1 MCSSCLLVQL
11 HWRLMVSIAL
21 SVSTA
26 WEALLPPWHS
36 FSPSHPSHCASI
48 CLLLLLSEA
57 RCFAATFFFPGK
69 KKQPPSNS
77 PCHESGFQF
86 AACAA
91 RWGWEQVTPG
101 RVAVCAGK
109 VRAGSVLSSFLVGDC
124 AFSAKLPPSTCSTH
138 AECFPHLLG
147 QTALPVKVD

>member
-1 MCSSCLLVQL
+1 MQQLPACSA
-11 HWRLMVSIAL
+11 AL
-21 SVSTA
+21 
-26 WEALLPPWHS
+26 EAHGFHSSLCVHSLGSPPS
-36 FSPSHPSHCASI
+36 SLAFLFPSHPSHCASV
-48 CLLLLLSEA
+48 CLLLLPSEA

-109 VRAGSVLSSFLVGDC
+109 VRAGSMLSSFLVGDC
-124 AFSAKLPPSTCSTH
+124 AFSAKLPLSTCSSH
-138 AECFPHLLG
+138 AECFPHLLD